1 MAGERLDNAK
11 ESLKEQIKLI
21 PEGSIISLIT
31 FETEI
36 EDVMVNVT
44 VDDNT
49 RQEML
54 DKVSGLVDKSTTSL
68 YAALQRGIELAKEY
82 KGPLKIKKIILVS
95 DGEPTDV
102 VVKAGDDQD
111 PNYQQYFDLARLALE
126 YKTSIDTVGALGE
139 HNVYLMYEIAKRSTG
154 KYIFAE
160 NEEELKDKMI
170 IATEQ
175 TMKIAFSQ
183 PTLTVKTKLSDSI
196 SEMTL
201 ELEDAAQYKP
211 TVIRMPFEKMNE
223 GEFQSFYAEF

>member
-1 MAGERLDNAK
+1 MAGKRLDNAK

-49 RQEML
+49 GQML

-82 KGPLKIKKIILVS
+82 KGPLKIKKIVLVS
-95 DGEPTDV
+95 NGKPTDV

-126 YKTSIDTVGALGE
+126 YKTSIDTVG
-139 HNVYLMYEIAKRSTG
+139 H
-154 KYIFAE
+154 
-160 NEEELKDKMI
+160 
-170 IATEQ
+170 
-175 TMKIAFSQ
+175 
-183 PTLTVKTKLSDSI
+183 
-196 SEMTL
+196 
-201 ELEDAAQYKP
+201 
-211 TVIRMPFEKMNE
+211 
-223 GEFQSFYAEF
+223 